1 MLRVLREGQR
11 WLTGLFVIGIGGVFV
26 FFLGLGGPLTG
37 SRAGTV
43 VEVGPHSYGFREFER
58 VRGRREEAV
67 REQLGEQ
74 YDARALSDTLDNLAA
89 RELVD
94 QALLAMSAEE
104 LGLAVSKRE
113 IERGVLRDPGFRDEA
128 GRFDKERFDSFAQY
142 EYGSQHNFL
151 RDRRTALLS
160 YKMLRLL
167 NDQPQVSDGEV
178 REAVR
183 RQLQEV
189 RIAFVAL
196 DATAA
201 PEDTEIDPEE
211 VARALE
217 ARASEIEQRY
227 EDAGSRYDA
236 PEQVRARHVL
246 ISVPRGAEEA
256 AVEAARATA
265 QEARERIEAGED
277 FAAVAAELSEDA
289 GSKTRGGD
297 LGFFARGQMVP
308 EFDAAAFTL
317 EPGEISDLVR
327 SEYGFHVIRVEERRE
342 AFHRP
347 LEEVREELAMELLRR
362 EAANARAREIA
373 DRLAAAVREGRP
385 LEQAAREEGLT
396 LERSGWLKRRPDGF
410 VPGLGAAQDLLAA
423 AFALEPGQS
432 ATRVFD
438 VGDKLALVQTLERK
452 EPGEEEIESRLEEA
466 RERLLTEKRNTRAEA
481 WINARRTELIDAN
494 ELRVDLESVRR
505 R

>member
-1 MLRVLREGQR
+1 MLKIIRGGQR

-37 SRAGTV
+37 PAVGTV

-58 VRGRREEAV
+58 VRGRRENAI
-67 REQLGEQ
+67 RQQLGEQ
-74 YDARALSDTLDNLAA
+74 FDARALSDTLDNLAT

-104 LGLAVSKRE
+104 LGLVVSKQE

-142 EYGSQHNFL
+142 EYGSQHSFL
-151 RDRRTALLS
+151 QDRRLALLS

-167 NDQPQVSDGEV
+167 NDQPQVSEGEI
-178 REAVR
+178 REVLR
-183 RQLQEV
+183 RQLQEI
-189 RIAFVAL
+189 RIAFVTL
-196 DATAA
+196 DTSAVS
-201 PEDTEIDPEE
+201 EDVEIDPEE

-217 ARASEIEQRY
+217 ARASEIEQLY
-227 EDAGSRYDA
+227 EDAGTRYDS
-236 PEQVRARHVL
+236 PEQIRARHVL
-246 ISVPRGAEEA
+246 IEVPQGSEESA
-256 AVEAARATA
+256 IEAARARA
-265 QEARERIEAGED
+265 QGARERIEAGED
-277 FAAVAAELSEDA
+277 FAAVAAELSDDA
-289 GSKTRGGD
+289 GSKDRGGD

-308 EFDAAAFTL
+308 EFDAAAFAL
-317 EPGEISDLVR
+317 EPGGTSDLIR
-327 SEYGFHVIRVEERRE
+327 TDYGFHLIRVEERRE
-342 AFHRP
+342 ALHRP
-347 LEEVREELAMELLRR
+347 LEEVREELATELLRR
-362 EAANARAREIA
+362 EVASARAHEIA
-373 DRLAAAVREGRP
+373 DRLAAAVVAGRP
-385 LEQAAREEGLT
+385 LEQAARDEELT
-396 LERSGWLKRRPDGF
+396 LERSGWLTHRPDGF

-432 ATRVFD
+432 APRVFD

-452 EPGEEEIESRLEEA
+452 EPGDEEIESRLEEA